1 MDASVVAALDESD
14 AFGQLLGAAGRVAA
28 QHAEMAGGDVAAM
41 FISLAQFA
49 SGVYP
54 GQLGLVDRV
63 LAGCHEAR
71 SQTLEAPRRIGGCG
85 GRGAEPVGR
94 VGACGWGTCAVHH
107 LRGGV
112 EGVARARPGASGQY
126 YTVSC
131 LMRRWDLRS
140 EAQPA
145 ALGRS
150 PH

>member
-1 MDASVVAALDESD
+1 MACADSGGVHLNVEVVREIGCAAPWRRAPARAGRYAATDASVVAALDESD

-71 SQTLEAPRRIGGCG
+71 AHFLE
-85 GRGAEPVGR
+85 
-94 VGACGWGTCAVHH
+94 T
-107 LRGGV
+107 
-112 EGVARARPGASGQY
+112 
-126 YTVSC
+126 
-131 LMRRWDLRS
+131 
-140 EAQPA
+140 
-145 ALGRS
+145 
-150 PH
+150 